1 MHDVGEIFYFFSM
14 CTARQGVLIC
24 ILQIT
29 VDSIHD
35 PKVGVIFHPE
45 SLIQA
50 LGDMLSWEDAL

>member
-1 MHDVGEIFYFFSM
+1 MHDVGEIFYFLSL
-14 CTARQGVLIC
+14 ARQSVLIC

-50 LGDMLSWEDAL
+50 LGDLLSWEDAL